1 MLVDKYITINISS
14 CNLKRYIE
22 LGYNA
27 KINQKLTISINHLS
41 NGNGIKVNVKCDF
54 CGLDKKIKYQDYL
67 KNITKNIE
75 NKYSCNQCRM
85 KKSFMK
91 NNINISK
98 LDSIKNKKKDTFLKK
113 YGVDNISQLS
123 DTKEKVKKTNNEKYG
138 ADFFMKTDKF
148 KEIVKKTNNEKY
160 GKDWITQTDEFKE
173 KSKITNLERY
183 GTEYSIQS
191 DIVKNKVKQTCNL
204 KYNEEYYMQTNE
216 FKEKSKITNLERYGT
231 EYSIQSDIVKNK
243 VKESNIKNFGVEYP
257 SQSNIIKEK
266 TKITNLEKYGKHPS
280 QLEDVK
286 NKSKITNLEKYGTD
300 YYSQSKIFK
309 SLIKSKKI
317 PHLENKFNLKI
328 VNIKNDLIESFC
340 ERCNKNFTTSYPLLH
355 NRKIYKTILCTNCN
369 PINPAIS
376 GYENQLLDFI
386 KENYNKEIQLNKR
399 NIISPQELDI
409 YLPDLKLAFE
419 FNGLFWHNEIYTKNN
434 YHLNKTEM
442 CEKQRIHLIHV
453 YEDDWTYKQEIVKSR
468 ILNLLGKIPNKIY
481 ARKCVIKEIT
491 DNKLVREFLKNNHL
505 QGFIGS
511 PIKLGLF
518 YNDEL
523 VSLMT
528 FGSKRKFMKQSN
540 SDGVYEMLRFC
551 SKLNTSVIG
560 GSEKLFKIFI
570 KNYSPKEVISYA
582 DRSWSQG
589 ELYYKLGFTFIS
601 KTSPN
606 YYYVVD
612 GIKKHRFNFRKDKLI
627 RDGFDP
633 NKSEHEIMLERKI
646 YRIYDS
652 GSLKFI
658 F

>member
-1 MLVDKYITINISS
+1 MILDEFIDIKISGSKQVVIYSKLGFDCKIGNIIHCPIDKLSLGSHLYI
-14 CNLKRYIE
+14 RM
-22 LGYNA
+22 
-27 KINQKLTISINHLS
+27 
-41 NGNGIKVNVKCDF
+41 KCDF
-54 CGLDKKIKYQDYL
+54 CGKEIKKQYNTYNNQ
-67 KNITKNIE
+67 TKMGKLPISCSDCLNE
-75 NKYSCNQCRM
+75 KRKYS
-85 KKSFMK
+85 
-91 NNINISK
+91 
-98 LDSIKNKKKDTFLKK
+98 IKEK
-113 YGVDNISQLS
+113 YNVDNISQLS
-123 DTKEKVKKTNNEKYG
+123 ETKEKVKKTNNEKYG
-138 ADFFMKTDKF
+138 TDFFMQTDKF
-148 KEIVKKTNNEKY
+148 KETVKRTNNEKY

-204 KYNEEYYMQTNE
+204 KYNEEYYMRTDE
-216 FKEKSKITNLERYGT
+216 FKEKSKITNLEKYGT
-231 EYSIQSDIVKNK
+231 KYSIQSDIVKNK

-266 TKITNLEKYGKHPS
+266 TKITNLEKYGKHSS

-286 NKSKITNLEKYGTD
+286 NKRKITNLEKYGTE

-317 PHLENKFNLKI
+317 PHLENKFDLKI
-328 VNIKNDLIESFC
+328 VNIKNDLIEAFC
-340 ERCNKNFTTSYPLLH
+340 ERCNKNFTSSYPLLH

-386 KENYNKEIQLNKR
+386 KINYFNNILTNVR
-399 NIISPQELDI
+399 NIIKPYELDI
-409 YLPDLKLAFE
+409 YLPDLKLGFE

-434 YHLNKTEM
+434 YHLNKTEL
-442 CEKQRIHLIHV
+442 CEQHGIHLIHIF
-453 YEDDWTYKQEIVKSR
+453 EDDWIYKQEIIKSR
-468 ILNLLGKIPNKIY
+468 ILNLLGKTSNKIY
-481 ARKCVIKEIT
+481 ARKCIIKEIT
-491 DNKLVREFLKNNHL
+491 DNKLIRDFLKNNHL

-511 PIKLGLF
+511 PIKIGLF

-528 FGSKRKFMKQSN
+528 FGSKRKFMKQSK
-540 SDGVYEMLRFC
+540 SDSVYEMLRFC
-551 SKLNTSVIG
+551 SKLNTSIIG
-560 GSEKLFKIFI
+560 GSEKLFKYFI
-570 KNYSPKEVISYA
+570 EKYKPKEVISYA

-589 ELYYKLGFTFIS
+589 ELYKNLGFTFIS
-601 KTSPN
+601 KTPPN

-612 GIKKHRFNFRKDKLI
+612 GIRKHRFNFRKDKLI

-633 NKSEHEIMLERKI
+633 TKSEHEIMLERKI